1 MECEGA
7 SAKNDCSAFLLSN
20 LPCSE
25 DNFCD
30 ILHNSD
36 KREWCDTP
44 VQKVGAAYVHVPLV
58 MMPVVTLFTADNEL
72 VC

>member
-36 KREWCDTP
+36 KREWYDTP
-44 VQKVGAAYVHVPLV
+44 VQKVGAAYVSCTSRNDACGDFVYSRQ
-58 MMPVVTLFTADNEL
+58 
-72 VC
+72 